1 MTEITVT
8 AATGPKDR
16 SRSGGLVTE
25 DLDVRYGRSVAL
37 FGVTLEALGGSV
49 TAVLGANGA
58 GKSTFGRSVSGLV
71 PVRSGKVYFD
81 GQDITGWPAHRT
93 RQAGLAYIPE
103 GHGIFPG
110 LSVIDNMRIAVRH
123 LRSKRERRAA
133 IDEAFS
139 LFPALGPRQSQRAGS
154 MSGGEQQML
163 AMGRVLPAGPRLI
176 IADEMSLG
184 LAPLMVNAVF
194 DGLEKARKA
203 GITIVLIEQFVHRAL
218 AFADDCAI
226 LCRGQVSWSGPAA
239 AAGPEILDRYLG
251 DEGRPPAGD

>member
-25 DLDVRYGRSVAL
+25 DLDVRYGRPVAL

-110 LSVIDNMRIAVRH
+110 
-123 LRSKRERRAA
+123 
-133 IDEAFS
+133 
-139 LFPALGPRQSQRAGS
+139 
-154 MSGGEQQML
+154 
-163 AMGRVLPAGPRLI
+163 
-176 IADEMSLG
+176 
-184 LAPLMVNAVF
+184 
-194 DGLEKARKA
+194 
-203 GITIVLIEQFVHRAL
+203 
-218 AFADDCAI
+218 
-226 LCRGQVSWSGPAA
+226 
-239 AAGPEILDRYLG
+239 
-251 DEGRPPAGD
+251 